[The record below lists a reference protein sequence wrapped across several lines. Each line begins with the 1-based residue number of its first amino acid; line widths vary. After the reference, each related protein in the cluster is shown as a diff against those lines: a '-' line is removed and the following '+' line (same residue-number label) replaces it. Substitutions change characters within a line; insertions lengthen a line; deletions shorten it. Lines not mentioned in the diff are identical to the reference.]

1 MLRTNDG
8 KKDAKTTKTKEKTT
22 KKAGTSSSSIISG
35 GGNITASGGYGVG
48 PLTKEGQLHRDV
60 VMSAVIESSALQVS
74 FDSFPY
80 YLSDA
85 TRNALVD
92 ACFIRLRRP
101 EFLRF
106 TADLP
111 SLSTRILLSGPP
123 GSERYQEQL
132 VRALARHLDAKLLI
146 FDLPNMLLQVWLVQV
161 RDGEEEVEEEEEGEE
176 GRQGDGGAVSGEG
189 AGETGAPGE
198 AQGAGLT
205 SVAAGGEQVSAERGG
220 ADGGGGDSAVAADV
234 ESDGAADVASGE
246 LELVD
251 AMDEGQGGDRAE
263 AQGEGERAEM
273 EGDGV
278 EREGEGAEREEAERE
293 EAEREGGGA
302 GGEAGGLQS
311 VPCVHGAGGVCT
323 ALPDYG
329 SNSCS
334 AACAIS
340 AGNTA
345 CSTVSHPP
353 NLAAPIVTATAASSP
368 AGAALSASTC
378 EEAEQSGAAAGN
390 PSASTQPDSI
400 PPPSTA
406 HTGSTHTSTA
416 AADDGKPNRPEEEE
430 EQEGQQ
436 GSSTSSKRSSG
447 GAGGGKGGVDLRAV
461 KLKELSSSLIPRSH
475 SHHSKSSSSSSLSS
489 SHHKKKGSSKGSKS
503 AAKEGA
509 GEGDGA
515 GKGGSRDEAGSG
527 AAVAGTG
534 HKVKSK
540 GEKEKEGAGS
550 DGKKSSESVEGSKK
564 GFKKGDRVRY
574 MGPPSLSS
582 AAPPPP
588 SASLLPP
595 SMRGPPV
602 GLKGRVVVVLEEN
615 PHRVGV
621 RFDKPIP
628 GGSSLVDV
636 CDDGHGAWC
645 HVSELRL
652 EGAAADDVEKQLVDH
667 CMAVAATVAATT
679 PLIVFIPGAD
689 RIAAA
694 HYERLVRLER
704 MERLGVV
711 GERGAE
717 KGEKGEKGDKGKEGK
732 DGKDGKEKSEPLRLV
747 VIGSHTVPPKKDK
760 APAAAAAPKATD
772 KLSALLDL
780 SFLDQLSSRPEDGR
794 GEGGGGKGGGRA
806 VSRLFPTSIPVLP
819 PAQDDDVAQR
829 DWARQLEGDVELM
842 RAESNRRLLRSVM
855 CTAGVECAD
864 IDRLSIAS
872 HSLPQEGA
880 ERMVGWAISH
890 QLQHSQQADTP
901 PARLPLSLSSIQHG
915 VEVVEGASQ
924 QQPATQRKALKDVTC
939 DNDFERLLLGEVI
952 PAEEL
957 GVRFEHIGALE
968 GVKEALREVVMLPLQ
983 RPELFQTGQLT
994 KPVRGL
1000 LLFGPPGTG
1009 KTMLGKAVAT
1019 ESGANFISLSMASV
1033 ASKWFGEAE
1042 KYVKAVF
1049 TLASKIAPC
1058 VIFVDEVDSMLGRR
1072 GGDSEHSAMRKL
1084 KNEFMAAWDGLRSK
1098 QAERILVLGATNRPH
1113 DLDDAVIRRFPRRL
1127 FIDLPDC
1134 ANRAKILA
1142 VILKD
1147 EELERG
1153 FSTDELAAATD
1164 GYSGS
1169 DLKNLCVTAAF
1180 LRIKEFLDK
1189 EKKEKEEVERKEGG
1203 AEGSSGSSGLAASGS
1218 RESEAGA
1225 ADDGSDSHEFPGSLA
1240 ASPVAA
1246 PCLRPISMEDMRKAM
1261 EKVRASVSSDA
1272 AAMMELMQWNEQFG
1286 EGASR
1291 KITPLSYFM

>member
-1 MLRTNDG
+1 
-8 KKDAKTTKTKEKTT
+8 
-22 KKAGTSSSSIISG
+22 
-35 GGNITASGGYGVG
+35 
-48 PLTKEGQLHRDV
+48 
-60 VMSAVIESSALQVS
+60 
-74 FDSFPY
+74 
-80 YLSDA
+80 
-85 TRNALVD
+85 
-92 ACFIRLRRP
+92 
-101 EFLRF
+101 
-106 TADLP
+106 
-111 SLSTRILLSGPP
+111 
-123 GSERYQEQL
+123 
-132 VRALARHLDAKLLI
+132 
-146 FDLPNMLLQVWLVQV
+146 
-161 RDGEEEVEEEEEGEE
+161 
-176 GRQGDGGAVSGEG
+176 
-189 AGETGAPGE
+189 
-198 AQGAGLT
+198 
-205 SVAAGGEQVSAERGG
+205 
-220 ADGGGGDSAVAADV
+220 
-234 ESDGAADVASGE
+234 
-246 LELVD
+246 
-251 AMDEGQGGDRAE
+251 
-263 AQGEGERAEM
+263 
-273 EGDGV
+273 
-278 EREGEGAEREEAERE
+278 
-293 EAEREGGGA
+293 
-302 GGEAGGLQS
+302 
-311 VPCVHGAGGVCT
+311 
-323 ALPDYG
+323 
-329 SNSCS
+329 
-334 AACAIS
+334 
-340 AGNTA
+340 
-345 CSTVSHPP
+345 
-353 NLAAPIVTATAASSP
+353 
-368 AGAALSASTC
+368 
-378 EEAEQSGAAAGN
+378 
-390 PSASTQPDSI
+390 
-400 PPPSTA
+400 
-406 HTGSTHTSTA
+406 
-416 AADDGKPNRPEEEE
+416 
-430 EQEGQQ
+430 
-436 GSSTSSKRSSG
+436 
-447 GAGGGKGGVDLRAV
+447 
-461 KLKELSSSLIPRSH
+461 
-475 SHHSKSSSSSSLSS
+475 
-489 SHHKKKGSSKGSKS
+489 
-503 AAKEGA
+503 
-509 GEGDGA
+509 
-515 GKGGSRDEAGSG
+515 
-527 AAVAGTG
+527 
-534 HKVKSK
+534 
-540 GEKEKEGAGS
+540 
-550 DGKKSSESVEGSKK
+550 
-564 GFKKGDRVRY
+564 DRVRY

-628 GGSSLVDV
+628 GGNSLVDV

-667 CMAVAATVAATT
+667 CMAVAATVAATS

-717 KGEKGEKGDKGKEGK
+717 KGEKGEKGEKVKE
-732 DGKDGKEKSEPLRLV
+732 GKEKSEPLRLV

-760 APAAAAAPKATD
+760 APAAAAVPKTTD

-780 SFLDQLSSRPEDGR
+780 SFLDQLSSRLEDGR
-794 GEGGGGKGGGRA
+794 GDGGGAKAGGRA
-806 VSRLFPTSIPVLP
+806 VSRIFSTSIPVLP

-890 QLQHSQQADTP
+890 QLQHTP
-901 PARLPLSLSSIQHG
+901 QVDMPAARLPLSLSSIRHG

-1127 FIDLPDC
+1127 FVDLPDC
-1134 ANRAKILA
+1134 ANRAKILK

-1147 EELERG
+1147 EDVEPG

-1189 EKKEKEEVERKEGG
+1189 EKKEKEEAERREGG
-1203 AEGSSGSSGLAASGS
+1203 AEGSSGSSSAAASGS
-1218 RESEAGA
+1218 REGEAGA
-1225 ADDGSDSHEFPGSLA
+1225 SQGS
-1240 ASPVAA
+1240 ASPAAA
-1246 PCLRPISMEDMRKAM
+1246 PCLRPISMEDTRKAM